1 MLDFLRK
8 ISLFSGLSEE
18 DLQSL
23 NGMLEE
29 LRLPSGAQLFEE
41 GSAGERA
48 YLIRKGNVEIR
59 KNSGGRQVVIA
70 VRGEG
75 EMIGEMALLE
85 DAPRMAGAWA
95 VTDCVLLAISGRQLN
110 RLLSASSSAARSM
123 LHTVSSRLKAT
134 EAMLR
139 QSEKMAQLGTMTAG
153 MAHEL
158 NNPAAAAL
166 RGARQLHDAIAAYQE
181 AFTGISRTGLS
192 AGQEAKLEDLIR
204 EAKGRTA
211 GPAEFE
217 GPESGGPA
225 GGEDPVGFGETLDRA
240 DREEALEK
248 WFGENGMEEFSGH
261 SADLADL
268 GYGIGEL
275 EGMARVFGRERLP
288 TVLSL
293 LGSAYTVYSLLEEI
307 AQGAGQIS
315 AIVKALKSYSYLDQG
330 PVQEVSVREGIENT
344 LIILRNKL
352 KAGIVVR
359 REYDDTLP
367 RVQAYGSELN
377 QVWTNLI
384 DNAADAMGGKGVVTI
399 RTRREGEC
407 VAVEVEDSGPGIPEA
422 VQPQIFN
429 PFFTTKPVGQ
439 GTGLGLNIS
448 YNIVRKHGG
457 WMSFRSRPGKTV
469 FEVKIPI
476 DFSAARTLASPAPA
490 ADAAGEGSID
500 RLLRGARTIAVV
512 GPSERED
519 LHAHGIPLYLKEKG
533 YRIYPVHPTLAE
545 FLGEKTYPDLASLPE
560 KVDLALILR
569 PAEEAAEIVEQAARA
584 GIKAVWME
592 EGIVSEKASEIARDA
607 GMEVVMDRCVRTEH
621 LRMADAAKEFDD
633 EKNAGKGK

>member
-8 ISLFSGLSEE
+8 IPLFSGLPEE
-18 DLQSL
+18 DLL
-23 NGMLEE
+23 RLKDMLEE
-29 LRLPSGAQLFEE
+29 IRLPPGALLFEE
-41 GSAGERA
+41 GSGGEKA

-59 KNSGGRQVVIA
+59 KSSGGRQVVIA

-85 DAPRMAGAWA
+85 DAPRMASAWA
-95 VTDCVLLAISGRQLN
+95 VTDCTLLAIRAEQLDG
-110 RLLSASSSAARSM
+110 LLGSSPSAARSM

-139 QSEKMAQLGTMTAG
+139 QSEKMAQLGTLTAG

-166 RGARQLHDAIAAYQE
+166 RGARQLREAIAAYQE

-192 AGQEAKLEDLIR
+192 AGQEAKLANLIR

-211 GPAEFE
+211 VPAEFG

-225 GGEDPVGFGETLDRA
+225 EGEGPAGSGETLDRA
-240 DREEALEK
+240 DREEALEN
-248 WFGENGMEEFSGH
+248 WFGENGMEEFSRH
-261 SADLADL
+261 SVDLADL

-275 EGMARVFGRERLP
+275 EGMARVFGRQRLP
-288 TVLSL
+288 AVLSF
-293 LGSAYTVYSLLEEI
+293 LGSTYTVYSLLEEI

-315 AIVKALKSYSYLDQG
+315 AIVKALKSYSYLDEG

-352 KAGIVVR
+352 KAGIAVR
-359 REYDDTLP
+359 REYDGTLP
-367 RVQAYGSELN
+367 HVQAYGSELN

-476 DFSAARTLASPAPA
+476 NFSAARTLASPAPA
-490 ADAAGEGSID
+490 AGPPGAGSID

-519 LHAHGIPLYLKEKG
+519 LHAHRIPVYLKEKG

-569 PAEEAAEIVEQAARA
+569 PAEEAAAIVEQAARA

-621 LRMADAAKEFDD
+621 MRIADAAKEFG
-633 EKNAGKGK
+633 EE

>member
-1 MLDFLRK
+1 MIDFLK
-8 ISLFSGLSEE
+8 KVSLFSGLSEE
-18 DLQSL
+18 DLQRL
-23 NGMLEE
+23 NGMLEDM
-29 LRLPSGAQLFEE
+29 RLPSGAQLFEE
-41 GSAGERA
+41 GSAGEKA

-85 DAPRMAGAWA
+85 DAPRMASAWA

-110 RLLSASSSAARSM
+110 RLLSASPSAARSM

-139 QSEKMAQLGTMTAG
+139 QSEKMAQLGTLTAG

-166 RGARQLHDAIAAYQE
+166 RGARQLREAIAAYQE

-192 AGQEAKLEDLIR
+192 AGQEAKLASLIR

-217 GPESGGPA
+217 EPESGGPA
-225 GGEDPVGFGETLDRA
+225 EGEGPAGFGETLDRA
-240 DREEALEK
+240 DREEALEN
-248 WFGENGMEEFSGH
+248 WFGENGMEEFSRY

-275 EGMARVFGRERLP
+275 EGIERVFGRERLP
-288 TVLSL
+288 AVLSL
-293 LGSAYTVYSLLEEI
+293 LGSTYTVYSLLQEI

-330 PVQEVSVREGIENT
+330 PVQEVSIREGIENT

-352 KAGIVVR
+352 KAGILVR
-359 REYDDTLP
+359 REYEGTLP

-457 WMSFRSRPGKTV
+457 WLSFRSRPGKTV

-476 DFSAARTLASPAPA
+476 DFSAARTLASSAPA
-490 ADAAGEGSID
+490 ADPPGAGSID

-519 LHAHGIPLYLKEKG
+519 HHAHRIPVYLKEKG
-533 YRIYPVHPTLAE
+533 YRIYPVHQTLVE

-621 LRMADAAKEFDD
+621 LRMADTAKEFG
-633 EKNAGKGK
+633 EE

>member
-1 MLDFLRK
+1 MIDFLRK
-8 ISLFSGLSEE
+8 VPLFSGLPEA
-18 DLQSL
+18 DLQRL
-23 NGMLEE
+23 VGMLEE
-29 LRLPSGAQLFEE
+29 MRLASGEQLFEE
-41 GSAGERA
+41 GSGGEKA

-59 KNSGGRQVVIA
+59 KNSEGRQVVIA

-85 DAPRMAGAWA
+85 DAPRMASAWA
-95 VTDCVLLAISGRQLN
+95 VADCVLLAISGEQLN
-110 RLLSASSSAARSM
+110 RLLASSPSAARSM
-123 LHTVSSRLKAT
+123 LHTVSTRLKAT

-139 QSEKMAQLGTMTAG
+139 QSEKMAQLGTLTAG

-166 RGARQLHDAIAAYQE
+166 RGAGQLREAVAAFQE
-181 AFTGISRTGLS
+181 AFAGISRTGLS
-192 AGQEAKLEDLIR
+192 ADQEKNLAALIR
-204 EAKGRTA
+204 EAKERTA

-217 GPESGGPA
+217 GSGSGGPA
-225 GGEDPVGFGETLDRA
+225 GGDGPAGPGETLDRG
-240 DREEALEK
+240 DREEALEE
-248 WFGENGMEEFSGH
+248 WFAKNGIEDFSAH

-268 GYGIGEL
+268 GYGVGEM
-275 EGMARVFGRERLP
+275 EEMARAFGRERFP
-288 TVLSL
+288 AVLSL
-293 LGSAYTVYSLLEEI
+293 LSSTYAVYSLLEEI

-330 PVQEVSVREGIENT
+330 PVQEVSIREGIENT

-352 KAGIVVR
+352 KAGIDVR
-359 REYDDTLP
+359 REYDGTLP

-384 DNAADAMGGKGVVTI
+384 DNAADAMGGKGVIII

-422 VQPQIFN
+422 IQPQIFN
-429 PFFTTKPVGQ
+429 PFFTTKPVGK

-476 DFSAARTLASPAPA
+476 DFSSVRTPASPAPA
-490 ADAAGEGSID
+490 AVAAGQRSID

-519 LHAHGIPLYLKEKG
+519 LHAHRIPAYLKEKG

-545 FLGEKTYPDLASLPE
+545 FLGEKTYPDLVSVPE
-560 KVDLALILR
+560 KVDLVLILR
-569 PAEEAAEIVEQAARA
+569 PAEETAAIVEQAARA

-592 EGIVSEKASEIARDA
+592 EGIVSEKATVIARDA

-621 LRMADAAKEFDD
+621 LRMADAEKEFDD
-633 EKNAGKGK
+633 E